1 MQLTSPFP
9 YAGITRIRSWGFVL
23 RRFFLRH
30 PQRNYFYTINYAPVH
45 NYASKFLKNLTPSDR
60 SKPHRNSPQK
70 LPVSVHF
77 CRPPLL

>member
-30 PQRNYFYTINYAPVH
+30 PQRNYFYTINYALAGG
-45 NYASKFLKNLTPSDR
+45 YASSFPENL
-60 SKPHRNSPQK
+60 
-70 LPVSVHF
+70 
-77 CRPPLL
+77 CREGLLGRQ